1 MKQYVL
7 RVGSN
12 GEKVSELQRKLVE
25 KKYLVAEEEGH
36 ANVDGRFGDRTFRAV
51 RKFQETEGLA
61 SDGVVGAATAAKLGL
76 DWSDMA
82 TIAPRQNGI
91 LTAGQITRLAEVID
105 TLVPTFVVDPFDRG
119 VIEDTV
125 ELLDGLL
132 AKNLRGSLRNVLQDV
147 ARGIED
153 GDFSEMRDKLT
164 RKLQESVN
172 DFWFLSNEI
181 VDRIIAVVVRVLFD
195 GLRLGSTLSEA
206 LNRALVTA
214 R

>member
-12 GEKVSELQRKLVE
+12 GDKVSELQTKLVE
-25 KKYLVAEEEGH
+25 QKYLIAKEEGRS
-36 ANVDGRFGDRTFRAV
+36 NVDGRFGARTAEAV
-51 RKFQETEGLA
+51 RKFQEAKGLSA
-61 SDGVVGAATAAKLGL
+61 DGVVGAATAAKLGL
-76 DWSDMA
+76 NWSDMA
-82 TIAPRQNGI
+82 TISPHQKGI
-91 LTAGQITRLAEVID
+91 LTDSQITRMAEVID
-105 TLVPTFVVDPFDRG
+105 TLVPTLIFDPFDRG
-119 VIEDTV
+119 VIKDAV
-125 ELLDGLL
+125 ELVDRLL
-132 AKNLRGSLRNVLQDV
+132 ANLMPEGAREVLRDL

-164 RKLQESVN
+164 RKLQASID
-172 DFWFLSNEI
+172 DFWFLTNET
-181 VDRIIAVVVRVLFD
+181 VDRIIAVVVRVIFD